1 MSKTINVSSA
11 PSRDANIVV
20 ILPKSDPTN
29 ILILSIFRRVS
40 QKSGYRF
47 TPYFVTPA
55 DRRTWPNPN
64 RINNKTWLYL
74 FGNLPSMP
82 VHEANAHK
90 IIKLASTETK
100 SVVAV
105 FWEFAFNSP
114 IPDSDNLF
122 RAFERVWSNSPDA
135 TDADWGLRAILRDMA
150 LTAEQSNIGLAFR
163 DADAMFTRPWDA
175 QLAICK
181 QRYNEDLAKLVAVVA
196 GRSQYTLYVN
206 EEVVAKCQLPA
217 AWLGKVVRF
226 VDTTDVEVDTG
237 LLTRHVSQT
246 HPDVGI
252 LVQHRL
258 HQLTNNVCHRYY
270 CRAIKEVDLL
280 AWDILAGHPRAA
292 SGQVTHV
299 VAPFSD
305 HAWMASID
313 GMPFLA

>member
-11 PSRDANIVV
+11 PSTDANIVV

-29 ILILSIFRRVS
+29 ILILSVFRRFS
-40 QKSGYRF
+40 QKFGYRF

-55 DRRTWPNPN
+55 DKRTWPNPN
-64 RINNKTWLYL
+64 RVNNKTWLYI
-74 FGNLPSMP
+74 FGNMPSMP

-90 IIKLASTETK
+90 VLKTTSTETE

-105 FWEFAFNSP
+105 FWKSSFGFA

-135 TDADWGLRAILRDMA
+135 TDADWGLRSILRDMA
-150 LTAEQSNIGLAFR
+150 RSAETNIHQGFR

-175 QLAICK
+175 QLATFK
-181 QRYNEDLAKLVAVVA
+181 QRYDEDLAKLVAVVA
-196 GRSQYTLYVN
+196 GCSQYTLYVN

-217 AWLGKVVRF
+217 AWLRKVVQF

-270 CRAIKEVDLL
+270 CRAIKEADLL

-292 SGQVTHV
+292 SGQVTGV

-305 HAWMASID
+305 HAWMESID